1 MTARRILVAL
11 AISAVI
17 AGTASAQRFRLPEGM
32 SVGIRTPTPHFRDGS
47 FVHCK
52 LMFNSNVREANGM
65 GWSTDYPYAGINLM
79 TRVSE
84 LTRTPISRDADDEP
98 NFWVVTLEDDNI
110 FQCPFVMGTDVG
122 TAYFTQAEAS
132 RLRDYLLK
140 GGFLWVDDFWG
151 TAAWEQW
158 SSEIHKAVPEYRLVD
173 VPMDHAVRR
182 TMFTLDEIPQVTSIN
197 MWRSTGQTQERG
209 SDSPHAN
216 FRMMADEYGRIM
228 VLMTHNTDIGDSWE
242 REGEDREFFELF
254 SPRGYSLGINVVLY
268 TLTH

>member
-1 MTARRILVAL
+1 MSAGRILVAL
-11 AISAVI
+11 AISAAV
-17 AGTASAQRFRLPEGM
+17 AVTASAQRFRLPEGLG
-32 SVGIRTPTPHFRDGS
+32 VGIRTPTPDFRDGS
-47 FVHCK
+47 FMHCK
-52 LMFNSNVREANGM
+52 LMFTSNVREENGM

-84 LTRTPISRDADDEP
+84 LTRTPISRDTDNEP

-122 TAYFTQAEAS
+122 TAYFTDTEAA

-158 SSEIHKAVPEYRLVD
+158 ASEIHKALPGYRIVD
-173 VPMDHAVRR
+173 VPMDHPVRR
-182 TMFTLDEIPQVTSIN
+182 TMFTLDQIPQVTSIN
-197 MWRSTGQTQERG
+197 MWRRNGHTQERG

-216 FRMMADEYGRIM
+216 FRMIADEHGRIM